1 MIIAQPMLAIAADQ
15 FQRLSR
21 IHQRRSDFTRNRQ
34 AHSQW
39 RSLVPFPG
47 RRRQGK
53 ALLEAI
59 FSVLI
64 PLDDLIRSA
73 LVSVCAIG
81 LRSESSVNLDAIA
94 IDAHPSRSG
103 SQHSATIT
111 VTPQP

>member
-15 FQRLSR
+15 FYRLSR

-34 AHSQW
+34 AQSQW
-39 RSLVPFPG
+39 RSFVPFPG

-64 PLDDLIRSA
+64 PFDDLIRT
-73 LVSVCAIG
+73 VSGQCLWDWIG
-81 LRSESSVNLDAIA
+81 
-94 IDAHPSRSG
+94 
-103 SQHSATIT
+103 
-111 VTPQP
+111 